1 MRGPPGR
8 RGRQR
13 RAGCSSSQ
21 VFTDVKP
28 SAECSEVGQRQR
40 RRRRETADGSGRER
54 SGTIAGRRSSHRLLF
69 FFSLSRMAK
78 AVLQSRCLLLSHD
91 LFFFATFK
99 RYKVKNN
106 PSMFCCDT
114 ENIFFTRL
122 VRFCH
127 PCVFVFI
134 SRRKSSAIRERE
146 FVLSGLK
153 A

>member
-40 RRRRETADGSGRER
+40 RRETADGSGRER
-54 SGTIAGRRSSHRLLF
+54 SGTIAGRRSSRRLLF
-69 FFSLSRMAK
+69 FFPFPGWRRPSYK
-78 AVLQSRCLLLSHD
+78 ADVYYLVVTS
-91 LFFFATFK
+91 FFATFK
-99 RYKVKNN
+99 KYN
-106 PSMFCCDT
+106 PSMFCCDP
-114 ENIFFTRL
+114 EIFSPRL

-134 SRRKSSAIRERE
+134 SRRKSSAIRERVCPFWPE
-146 FVLSGLK
+146 SLK
-153 A
+153 HVFSSD